1 MLEQYNMKDERR
13 LISELVSK
21 KAAAIEAVRD
31 GILMDSIGKKLYH
44 KGGNF
49 ELYNT
54 MKFGFSALF

>member
-1 MLEQYNMKDERR
+1 MKDERP

-21 KAAAIEAVRD
+21 KAAAIEAVGD